1 MTTTTLTRAPLIQAH
16 ATTTLARARLEST
29 TTLTKAPLSNAQLVR
44 ENRAY
49 EGTGGRSEE
58 NRAAGF
64 LPAFFDTE
72 TCRVYMSCFAD
83 GRPAPFHLIDGL
95 PGEVVVAR
103 HLSGRVAGI
112 KRSVVSGFLLRGRFY
127 TREEAAAALA

>member
-1 MTTTTLTRAPLIQAH
+1 MTTTLTRAPLI
-16 ATTTLARARLEST
+16 RPEST
-29 TTLTKAPLSNAQLVR
+29 TAPGAASLSNAQLRR
-44 ENRAY
+44 ESRAF

-58 NRAAGF
+58 NRGLGF

-112 KRSVVSGFLLRGRFY
+112 KRSVVSGFLLQGRFY